1 MLCKLRSASISWP
14 APLRKLRSVIHVYAA
29 FHPRQIERRGHGPRK
44 RSDADET
51 HVEGIEVIQAK
62 HRNRLPLPQPAVV
75 QVRRSYAECRYG
87 QIHLWTAYPSG
98 GGFDERTPVI
108 CLHHSG
114 GSGRLFGSMLR
125 EVGQDRSVYAPDL
138 PGHGTSDAPHG
149 KVSVAEL
156 SAAIGDFL
164 DSLRLRTVDLFGYQL
179 GALVA
184 SELAIARPQQVRRL
198 MLWGVPIYAA
208 ADKAA
213 LLQNVSAPGSR
224 EDGSDVLE
232 EWQRTLERRGPGV
245 PPPATAE
252 EFADRLRAGS
262 NGAKALSAVLEYSA
276 TERLPLVKQS
286 TLVLRPRDEFWDSA
300 PRARAALPNGAIL
313 DLPDYGQGFLSAAPQ
328 RFASVARE
336 FLDR

>member
-1 MLCKLRSASISWP
+1 
-14 APLRKLRSVIHVYAA
+14 
-29 FHPRQIERRGHGPRK
+29 
-44 RSDADET
+44 
-51 HVEGIEVIQAK
+51 VIQAK

-87 QIHLWTAYPSG
+87 QIHLSTAYPSG

-114 GSGRLFGSMLR
+114 GSGRLFASMLR
-125 EVGQDRSVYAPDL
+125 EVGHDRSVYAPDL

-149 KVSVAEL
+149 KISVADL
-156 SAAIGDFL
+156 SGAIGEFL
-164 DSLRLRTVDLFGYQL
+164 DSLRLRTVDVFGYQL

-184 SELAIARPQQVRRL
+184 AELAIARPQQVRRV
-198 MLWGVPIYAA
+198 MLWGVPVYAA
-208 ADKAA
+208 SERTA
-213 LLQNVSAPGSR
+213 LLQQVAAPGSR
-224 EDGSDVLE
+224 EDGSDVTE

-245 PPPATAE
+245 PPAATAE
-252 EFADRLRAGS
+252 DFADRLRAGLH
-262 NGAKALSAVLEYSA
+262 GAKAFAAAVEYSA
-276 TERLPLVKQS
+276 TERLPLVKQA
-286 TLVLRPRDEFWDSA
+286 TLLLRPRDEFWDSA
-300 PRARAALPNGAIL
+300 PRARAALPNGAML